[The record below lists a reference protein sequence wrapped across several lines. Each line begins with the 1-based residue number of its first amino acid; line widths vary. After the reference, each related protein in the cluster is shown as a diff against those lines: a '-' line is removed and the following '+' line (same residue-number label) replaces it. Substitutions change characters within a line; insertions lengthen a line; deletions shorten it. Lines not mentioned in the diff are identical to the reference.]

1 MWIILSIIIDA
12 LLINVGI
19 ISSFLV
25 RFGGIL
31 PPVNFCAYQ
40 TMWMAITTIML
51 LALYGSGA
59 YLWKKDGED
68 IHITILRAITSGML
82 VVVVITYANR
92 TVATA
97 FPTSVFVI
105 SWFLNILLLSG
116 WRVLIRE
123 LTMPVKRVLIVGD
136 GNEGM
141 AVAEEIQKTPKSGY
155 ELIGFAGEMQKT
167 QNENILGQYSD
178 LLQIIKEHQIDE
190 VIITIPPINNQKL
203 WDMVLSCEDERIKF
217 KTVPD
222 IYESVIGKLETIR
235 IETIPLIDVNIQP
248 ISGWNRSLKR
258 IIDISASLL
267 TLFVLFPFL
276 VIIAVLIKLD
286 SPGPIIF
293 SQERVGRDKHLFKIY
308 KFRTMRADAEKNTGP
323 VLALKD
329 DERITKLGRFLRHTR
344 IDEIPQCLNVLLG
357 QMSLVGPRPERLFF
371 VEQFKTA
378 IPGYIKRFKV
388 RPGITGLAQVNAG
401 YDISPKNKLKYD
413 LLYIKNYSLILDFKL
428 MLKTLLVIFGRKGA
442 H

>member
-1 MWIILSIIIDA
+1 
-12 LLINVGI
+12 
-19 ISSFLV
+19 
-25 RFGGIL
+25 
-31 PPVNFCAYQ
+31 
-40 TMWMAITTIML
+40 
-51 LALYGSGA
+51 
-59 YLWKKDGED
+59 
-68 IHITILRAITSGML
+68 
-82 VVVVITYANR
+82 ANR
-92 TVATA
+92 TIATA
-97 FPTSVFVI
+97 FPTSVFII

-123 LTMPVKRVLIVGD
+123 LTMPVKRILIVGD

-155 ELIGFAGEMQKT
+155 ELIGFVGEMQNAQNTQNTQKT

-178 LLQIIKEHQIDE
+178 LLQIIKEYQIDE

-203 WDMVLSCEDERIKF
+203 WEMVLSYEDEHVKF

-235 IETIPLIDVNIQP
+235 IETIPLIDINIQP

-258 IIDISASLL
+258 IIDIVASLL
-267 TLFVLFPFL
+267 TLCVLFPFL
-276 VIIAVLIKLD
+276 VIIAILIKID
-286 SPGPIIF
+286 SHGPIIF
-293 SQERVGRDKHLFKIY
+293 SQERVGRDKHPFKIY
-308 KFRTMRADAEKNTGP
+308 KFRTMRVDAEKNTGP
-323 VLALKD
+323 VLAQKD
-329 DERITKLGRFLRHTR
+329 DERITKLGKFLRHTR
-344 IDEIPQCLNVLLG
+344 IDEIPQCINVLMG
-357 QMSLVGPRPERLFF
+357 QMSLVGPRPERMFF

-442 H
+442 Q

>member
-1 MWIILSIIIDA
+1 MWIILSVIIDA

-19 ISSFLV
+19 IGSFLI

-31 PPVNFCAYQ
+31 PSSNFCAYQ

-82 VVVVITYANR
+82 VVIVVTYANR
-92 TVATA
+92 TIATA

-105 SWFLNILLLSG
+105 SWFLNIFLLSG
-116 WRVLIRE
+116 WRILIRE
-123 LTMPVKRVLIVGD
+123 LTMPIKRVLIVGD
-136 GNEGM
+136 GNEGR

-155 ELIGFAGEMQKT
+155 ELIGFVGEVQS
-167 QNENILGQYSD
+167 ENTLGQYSN
-178 LLQIIKEHQIDE
+178 LLQIIEEHQIDE

-203 WDMVLSCEDERIKF
+203 WDIVLSCEDERVKF

-267 TLFVLFPFL
+267 TLLVLFPFL
-276 VIIAVLIKLD
+276 VIIAIIIKID

-293 SQERVGRDKHLFKIY
+293 SQERVGKNNRLFNIY
-308 KFRTMRADAEKNTGP
+308 KFRTMRADAEKSTGP
-323 VLALKD
+323 VLAQKD
-329 DERITKLGRFLRHTR
+329 DGRITKLGRFLRHTR
-344 IDEIPQCLNVLLG
+344 IDELPQCLNVLLG
-357 QMSLVGPRPERLFF
+357 QMSLVGPRPERMFF

-378 IPGYIKRFKV
+378 IPGYSKRFKV
-388 RPGITGLAQVNAG
+388 RPGITGLAQVNAS

-413 LLYIKNYSLILDFKL
+413 LLYIKNYSIILDFKL
-428 MLKTLLVIFGRKGA
+428 MLKTLLVIFGQRGA

>member
-1 MWIILSIIIDA
+1 MWIILSVIIDA

-19 ISSFLV
+19 ISSFLI
-25 RFGGIL
+25 RFGGVL
-31 PPVNFCAYQ
+31 PQANFDAYQ
-40 TMWMAITTIML
+40 TMWMAITAIML

-68 IHITILRAITSGML
+68 IHITILKAITSGML
-82 VVVVITYANR
+82 VVVVVTYVNR
-92 TVATA
+92 TIVTA

-105 SWFLNILLLSG
+105 AWFFNILLLSG
-116 WRVLIRE
+116 WRVFVRE
-123 LTMPVKRVLIVGD
+123 LTMPIKRILIVGH
-136 GNEGM
+136 GNEGI
-141 AVAEEIQKTPKSGY
+141 AVAEEIQKSLKSGY
-155 ELIGFAGEMQKT
+155 ELIGFVGET

-203 WDMVLSCEDERIKF
+203 WDIVLSCEDERVRF

-235 IETIPLIDVNIQP
+235 IETIPLIDVTIQP

-258 IIDISASLL
+258 IIDITVSLL
-267 TLFVLFPFL
+267 TLFILFPFL
-276 VIIAVLIKLD
+276 IIIAILIKID
-286 SPGPIIF
+286 SSGSIIF
-293 SQERVGRDKHLFKIY
+293 SQERVGKDKHLFKIY
-308 KFRTMRADAEKNTGP
+308 KFRTMRTDAEKNTGP

-344 IDEIPQCLNVLLG
+344 IDEIPQCFNVLLG

-371 VEQFKTA
+371 VEQFNAA
-378 IPGYIKRFKV
+378 IPGYAKRFKV
-388 RPGITGLAQVNAG
+388 RPGITGLAQVNAD

>member
-1 MWIILSIIIDA
+1 MWIILSVIIDA

-19 ISSFLV
+19 ISSFLI

-31 PPVNFCAYQ
+31 PSANFEAYR
-40 TMWMAITTIML
+40 TMWMAITAIML

-68 IHITILRAITSGML
+68 IHVTILKAITSGIL
-82 VVVVITYANR
+82 VVVVVTYVNR
-92 TVATA
+92 TIATA
-97 FPTSVFVI
+97 FPTSVFII
-105 SWFLNILLLSG
+105 SWFLNILFLSG

-123 LTMPVKRVLIVGD
+123 LTMPVKRILIVG
-136 GNEGM
+136 NEDEGI

-155 ELIGFAGEMQKT
+155 ELIGFVGET
-167 QNENILGQYSD
+167 RGENVLGQYSD
-178 LLQIIKEHQIDE
+178 LLQTIKEYQIDE

-203 WDMVLSCEDERIKF
+203 WDMVLSCEDEQVRF

-222 IYESVIGKLETIR
+222 IYESVIGKLETIQ

-258 IIDISASLL
+258 VIDISASLL
-267 TLFVLFPFL
+267 TLLVLFPFL
-276 VIIAVLIKLD
+276 MIIAILIKID
-286 SPGPIIF
+286 SSGAIIF
-293 SQERVGRDKHLFKIY
+293 SQERVGKDKHLFKIY
-308 KFRTMRADAEKNTGP
+308 KFRTMRTDAEASTGP
-323 VLALKD
+323 VLAQKD
-329 DERITKLGRFLRHTR
+329 DERITKLGKFLRHTR
-344 IDEIPQCLNVLLG
+344 IDEIPQCINVLLG

-371 VEQFKTA
+371 VEQFKAA
-378 IPGYIKRFKV
+378 IPGYAKRFKV

-401 YDISPKNKLKYD
+401 YDISPKSKLKYD

-442 H
+442 Q